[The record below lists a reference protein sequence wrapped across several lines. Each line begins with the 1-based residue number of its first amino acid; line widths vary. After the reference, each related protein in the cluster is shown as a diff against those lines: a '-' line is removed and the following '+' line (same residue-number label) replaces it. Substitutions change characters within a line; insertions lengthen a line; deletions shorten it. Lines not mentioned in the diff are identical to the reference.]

1 MFGWKVLDVLA
12 YLNSEVFM
20 KKIVHYISYL

>member
-12 YLNSEVFM
+12 YLNFEFFM